1 MSKKGREKAV
11 RVGGS
16 KRTAAEIGK
25 SALAFALFLIYMIPF
40 LLVVINSFKR
50 KISIVKTPL
59 QLVDDDGPQFENY
72 SNAFVDMDFFRAFG
86 NSLFVVSCSVALL
99 IVLSSMCAYILV
111 RKNYFVCKVSFLLLI
126 SYMVVPFQVIMI
138 PLLSIYGSTFNMLN
152 SRITLILM
160 NFGFGT
166 CFAVFLCHGFNK
178 TGVPLALEEA
188 AIIDG
193 CGPIQ
198 TFFKIVFPLLKP
210 ILSTIAILQV
220 LGLWNDYLLPSLV
233 LVRPKLHTLPIAIRT
248 FVGTFSSD
256 YGNMMA
262 ALVMTV
268 VPVIIVYIALQK
280 YIIGGVVAGAVK
292 S

>member
-1 MSKKGREKAV
+1 MITKQKKLATVDETGNV
-11 RVGGS
+11 RPSMAKPIFV
-16 KRTAAEIGK
+16 
-25 SALAFALFLIYMIPF
+25 FVLFILYMIPF
-40 LLVVINSFKR
+40 LLVVVNSLKT
-50 KISIVKTPL
+50 KISIVKYPL
-59 QLVDDDGPQFENY
+59 KLVDDKGLQFANY
-72 SNAFVDMDFFRAFG
+72 ANAFEDMDFLQAFG
-86 NSLFVVSCSVALL
+86 NSIFVVALSVLL
-99 IVLSSMCAYILV
+99 LMVFSSMCAYILV
-111 RKNYFVCKVSFLLLI
+111 RKNYLACKVSFLLLI

-138 PLLSIYGSTFNMLN
+138 PLLALYGGTFNMLN
-152 SRITLILM
+152 SRLTLVLM

-166 CFAVFLCHGFNK
+166 CFAVFLCHGFIK
-178 TGVPLALEEA
+178 TSVPLALEEA
-188 AIIDG
+188 ALIDG
-193 CGPIQ
+193 CGPLQI
-198 TFFKIVFPLLKP
+198 FFKIVFPLLKP
-210 ILSTIAILQV
+210 ILSTVMILQV

-233 LVRPKLHTLPIAIRT
+233 LVKPELHTLPIAIRT

>member
-1 MSKKGREKAV
+1 MITKQKKLATVDETGNV
-11 RVGGS
+11 RPS
-16 KRTAAEIGK
+16 MAK
-25 SALAFALFLIYMIPF
+25 SIFVFVLFILYMIPF
-40 LLVVINSFKR
+40 LLVVVNSLKT
-50 KISIVKTPL
+50 KISIVKYPL
-59 QLVDDDGPQFENY
+59 KLVDDKGLQFANY
-72 SNAFVDMDFFRAFG
+72 ANAFEDMDFLQAFG
-86 NSLFVVSCSVALL
+86 NSIFVVALSVLL
-99 IVLSSMCAYILV
+99 LMVFSSMCAYILV
-111 RKNYFVCKVSFLLLI
+111 RKNYLACKVSFLLLI

-138 PLLSIYGSTFNMLN
+138 PLLALYGGTFNMLN
-152 SRITLILM
+152 SRLTLVLM

-166 CFAVFLCHGFNK
+166 CFAVFLCHGFIK
-178 TGVPLALEEA
+178 TSVPLALEEA
-188 AIIDG
+188 ALIDG
-193 CGPIQ
+193 CGPLQI
-198 TFFKIVFPLLKP
+198 FFKIVVPLLKP
-210 ILSTIAILQV
+210 ILSTVMILQV

-233 LVRPKLHTLPIAIRT
+233 LVKPELHTLPIAIRT

>member
-1 MSKKGREKAV
+1 M
-11 RVGGS
+11 
-16 KRTAAEIGK
+16 IGK
-25 SALAFALFLIYMIPF
+25 QKKVAAVDENGNKRPSVVKSIIVFALFLLYMIPF
-40 LLVVINSFKR
+40 LLVIVNSLKS
-50 KISIVKTPL
+50 KISIIKYPL
-59 QLVDDDGPQFENY
+59 QLVDEKGPQFESY
-72 SNAFVDMDFFRAFG
+72 VNAFEDMDFLQAFG
-86 NSLFVVSCSVALL
+86 NSIFVVALSVLL
-99 IVLSSMCAYILV
+99 LMVFSSMCAYILV
-111 RKNYFVCKVSFLLLI
+111 RKNYLACKVSFLLLI

-138 PLLSIYGSTFNMLN
+138 PLLSIYGGVFSILN
-152 SRITLILM
+152 SRVTLILM

-166 CFAVFLCHGFNK
+166 CFAVFLCHGFIK
-178 TGVPLALEEA
+178 TSVPVALEEA
-188 AIIDG
+188 ALIDG
-193 CGPIQ
+193 CGPLQ
-198 TFFKIVFPLLKP
+198 TFFRIVFPLLKP
-210 ILSTIAILQV
+210 ILSTVMILQV

-233 LVRPKLHTLPIAIRT
+233 LVKPELHTLPIAIRT

>member
-1 MSKKGREKAV
+1 MITKQKKLATVDETGNV
-11 RVGGS
+11 RPS
-16 KRTAAEIGK
+16 MAK
-25 SALAFALFLIYMIPF
+25 SIFVFVLFILYMIPF
-40 LLVVINSFKR
+40 LLVVVNSLKT
-50 KISIVKTPL
+50 KISIVKYPL
-59 QLVDDDGPQFENY
+59 KLVDDKGLQFANY
-72 SNAFVDMDFFRAFG
+72 ANAFEDMDFLQAFG
-86 NSLFVVSCSVALL
+86 NSIFVVVLSVLL
-99 IVLSSMCAYILV
+99 LMVFSSMCAYILV
-111 RKNYFVCKVSFLLLI
+111 RKNYLACKVSFLLLI

-138 PLLSIYGSTFNMLN
+138 PLLALYGGTFNMLN
-152 SRITLILM
+152 SRLTLVLM

-166 CFAVFLCHGFNK
+166 CFAVFLCHGFIK
-178 TGVPLALEEA
+178 TSVPLALEEA
-188 AIIDG
+188 ALIDG
-193 CGPIQ
+193 CGPLQI
-198 TFFKIVFPLLKP
+198 FFKIVFPLLKP
-210 ILSTIAILQV
+210 ILSTVMILQV

-233 LVRPKLHTLPIAIRT
+233 LVKPELHTLPIAIRT

>member
-1 MSKKGREKAV
+1 MITKQKKLATVDETGNV
-11 RVGGS
+11 RPS
-16 KRTAAEIGK
+16 MAK
-25 SALAFALFLIYMIPF
+25 SIFAFVLFILYMIPF
-40 LLVVINSFKR
+40 LLVVVNSLKT
-50 KISIVKTPL
+50 KISIVKYPL
-59 QLVDDDGPQFENY
+59 KLVDDKGLQFANY
-72 SNAFVDMDFFRAFG
+72 ANAFEDMDFLQAFG
-86 NSLFVVSCSVALL
+86 NSIFVVALSVLL
-99 IVLSSMCAYILV
+99 LMVFSSMCAYILV
-111 RKNYFVCKVSFLLLI
+111 RKNYLACKVSFLLLI

-138 PLLSIYGSTFNMLN
+138 PLLALYGGTFNMLN
-152 SRITLILM
+152 SRLTLVLM

-166 CFAVFLCHGFNK
+166 CFAVFLCHGFIK
-178 TGVPLALEEA
+178 TSVPLALEEA
-188 AIIDG
+188 ALIDG
-193 CGPIQ
+193 CGPLQI
-198 TFFKIVFPLLKP
+198 FFKIVFPLLKP
-210 ILSTIAILQV
+210 ILSTVMILQV

-233 LVRPKLHTLPIAIRT
+233 LVKPELHTLPIAIRT

>member
-111 RKNYFVCKVSFLLLI
+111 RKNYFACKVSFLLLI

-166 CFAVFLCHGFNK
+166 CFAVFLCHGFIK

-233 LVRPKLHTLPIAIRT
+233 LGKKELYTLPLST
-248 FVGTFSSD
+248 YSFYGTR
-256 YGNMMA
+256 
-262 ALVMTV
+262 
-268 VPVIIVYIALQK
+268 
-280 YIIGGVVAGAVK
+280 
-292 S
+292 

>member
-1 MSKKGREKAV
+1 M
-11 RVGGS
+11 
-16 KRTAAEIGK
+16 IGK
-25 SALAFALFLIYMIPF
+25 QKKMAAVDRNGNKRPSMVKSIIVFVLFLLYMIPF
-40 LLVVINSFKR
+40 LLVIVNSLKS
-50 KISIVKTPL
+50 KISIIKYPL
-59 QLVDDDGPQFENY
+59 QLVDEKGPQFENY
-72 SNAFVDMDFFRAFG
+72 VNAFEDMDFLQAFG
-86 NSLFVVSCSVALL
+86 NSIFVVALSVLL
-99 IVLSSMCAYILV
+99 LMVFSSMCAYILV
-111 RKNYFVCKVSFLLLI
+111 RKNYLACKVSFLLLI

-138 PLLSIYGSTFNMLN
+138 PLLSIYGGIFSILN
-152 SRITLILM
+152 SRVTLILM

-166 CFAVFLCHGFNK
+166 CFAVFLCHGFIK
-178 TGVPLALEEA
+178 TSVPVALEEA
-188 AIIDG
+188 ALIDG
-193 CGPIQ
+193 CSPLQI
-198 TFFKIVFPLLKP
+198 FFRIVFPLLKP
-210 ILSTIAILQV
+210 ILSTVMILQV

-233 LVRPKLHTLPIAIRT
+233 LVKPVLHTLPIAIRT

>member
-1 MSKKGREKAV
+1 MITKQKKLATVDETGNV
-11 RVGGS
+11 RPS
-16 KRTAAEIGK
+16 MAK
-25 SALAFALFLIYMIPF
+25 SIFVFVLFILYMIPF
-40 LLVVINSFKR
+40 LLVVVNSLKT
-50 KISIVKTPL
+50 KISIVKYPL
-59 QLVDDDGPQFENY
+59 KLVDDKGLQFANY
-72 SNAFVDMDFFRAFG
+72 ANAFEDMDFLQAFG
-86 NSLFVVSCSVALL
+86 NSIFVVALSVLL
-99 IVLSSMCAYILV
+99 LMVFSSMCAYILV
-111 RKNYFVCKVSFLLLI
+111 RKNHLACKVSFLLLI

-138 PLLSIYGSTFNMLN
+138 PLLALYGGTFNMLN
-152 SRITLILM
+152 SRLTLVLM

-166 CFAVFLCHGFNK
+166 CFAVFLCHGFIK
-178 TGVPLALEEA
+178 TSVPLALEEA
-188 AIIDG
+188 ALIDG
-193 CGPIQ
+193 CGPLQI
-198 TFFKIVFPLLKP
+198 FFKIVFPLLKP
-210 ILSTIAILQV
+210 ILSTVMILQV

-233 LVRPKLHTLPIAIRT
+233 LVKPELHTLPIAIRT

>member
-1 MSKKGREKAV
+1 MITKQKKLATVDETGNV
-11 RVGGS
+11 RPS
-16 KRTAAEIGK
+16 MAK
-25 SALAFALFLIYMIPF
+25 SIFAFVLFILYMIPF
-40 LLVVINSFKR
+40 LLVVVNSLKT
-50 KISIVKTPL
+50 KISIVKYPL
-59 QLVDDDGPQFENY
+59 KLVDDKGLQFANY
-72 SNAFVDMDFFRAFG
+72 ANAFEDMDFLQAFG
-86 NSLFVVSCSVALL
+86 NSIFVVALSIL
-99 IVLSSMCAYILV
+99 LLMVFSSMCAYILV
-111 RKNYFVCKVSFLLLI
+111 RKNYLACKVSFLLLI

-138 PLLSIYGSTFNMLN
+138 PLLALYGGTFNMLN
-152 SRITLILM
+152 SRLTLVLM

-166 CFAVFLCHGFNK
+166 CFAVFLCHGFIK
-178 TGVPLALEEA
+178 TSVPLALEEA
-188 AIIDG
+188 ALIDG
-193 CGPIQ
+193 CGPLQI
-198 TFFKIVFPLLKP
+198 FFKIVFPLLKP
-210 ILSTIAILQV
+210 ILSTVMILQV

-233 LVRPKLHTLPIAIRT
+233 LVKPELHTLPIAIRT

>member
-1 MSKKGREKAV
+1 MITKQKKLATVDETGNV
-11 RVGGS
+11 RPS
-16 KRTAAEIGK
+16 MAK
-25 SALAFALFLIYMIPF
+25 SIFVFVLFILYMIPF
-40 LLVVINSFKR
+40 LLVVVNSLKT
-50 KISIVKTPL
+50 KISIVKYPL
-59 QLVDDDGPQFENY
+59 KLVDDKGLQFANY
-72 SNAFVDMDFFRAFG
+72 ANAFEDMDFLQAFG
-86 NSLFVVSCSVALL
+86 NSIFVVALSVLL
-99 IVLSSMCAYILV
+99 LMVFSSMCAYILV
-111 RKNYFVCKVSFLLLI
+111 RKNYLACKVSFLLLI

-138 PLLSIYGSTFNMLN
+138 PLLALYGGTFNMLN
-152 SRITLILM
+152 SRLTLVLM

-166 CFAVFLCHGFNK
+166 CFAVFLCHGFIK
-178 TGVPLALEEA
+178 TSVPLALEEA
-188 AIIDG
+188 ALIDG
-193 CGPIQ
+193 CGPLQI
-198 TFFKIVFPLLKP
+198 FFKIVFPLLKP
-210 ILSTIAILQV
+210 ILSTVMLLQV

-233 LVRPKLHTLPIAIRT
+233 LVKPELHTLPIAIRT

>member
-1 MSKKGREKAV
+1 MITKQKKLATVDETGNV
-11 RVGGS
+11 RPS
-16 KRTAAEIGK
+16 MAK
-25 SALAFALFLIYMIPF
+25 SIFVFVLFILYMIPF
-40 LLVVINSFKR
+40 LLVVVNSLKT
-50 KISIVKTPL
+50 KISIVKYPL
-59 QLVDDDGPQFENY
+59 KLVDDKGLQFANY
-72 SNAFVDMDFFRAFG
+72 ANAFEDMDFLQAFG
-86 NSLFVVSCSVALL
+86 NSIFVVALSVLL
-99 IVLSSMCAYILV
+99 LMIFSSMCAYILV
-111 RKNYFVCKVSFLLLI
+111 RKNYLACKVSFLLLI

-138 PLLSIYGSTFNMLN
+138 PLLALYGGTFNMLN
-152 SRITLILM
+152 SRLTLVLM

-166 CFAVFLCHGFNK
+166 CFAVFLCHGFIK
-178 TGVPLALEEA
+178 TSVPLALEEA
-188 AIIDG
+188 ALIDG
-193 CGPIQ
+193 CGPLQI
-198 TFFKIVFPLLKP
+198 FFKIVFPLLKP
-210 ILSTIAILQV
+210 ILSTVMILQV

-233 LVRPKLHTLPIAIRT
+233 LVKPELHTLPIAIRT

>member
-1 MSKKGREKAV
+1 M
-11 RVGGS
+11 
-16 KRTAAEIGK
+16 
-25 SALAFALFLIYMIPF
+25 
-40 LLVVINSFKR
+40 
-50 KISIVKTPL
+50 
-59 QLVDDDGPQFENY
+59 
-72 SNAFVDMDFFRAFG
+72 
-86 NSLFVVSCSVALL
+86 
-99 IVLSSMCAYILV
+99 
-111 RKNYFVCKVSFLLLI
+111 
-126 SYMVVPFQVIMI
+126 
-138 PLLSIYGSTFNMLN
+138 
-152 SRITLILM
+152 
-160 NFGFGT
+160 
-166 CFAVFLCHGFNK
+166 
-178 TGVPLALEEA
+178 PLALEEA

-198 TFFKIVFPLLKP
+198 TFFKIVLPLLKP
-210 ILSTIAILQV
+210 ILSTVAILQV

>member
-1 MSKKGREKAV
+1 MITKQKKLATVDETGNV
-11 RVGGS
+11 RPS
-16 KRTAAEIGK
+16 MAK
-25 SALAFALFLIYMIPF
+25 SIFVFVLFILYMIPF
-40 LLVVINSFKR
+40 LLVVVNSLKT
-50 KISIVKTPL
+50 KISIVKYPL
-59 QLVDDDGPQFENY
+59 KLVDDKGLQFANY
-72 SNAFVDMDFFRAFG
+72 ANAFEDMDFLQAFG
-86 NSLFVVSCSVALL
+86 NSIFVVALSVLL
-99 IVLSSMCAYILV
+99 LMVFSSMCAYILV
-111 RKNYFVCKVSFLLLI
+111 RKNYLACKVSFLLLI

-138 PLLSIYGSTFNMLN
+138 PLLALYGGTFNMLN
-152 SRITLILM
+152 SRLTMVLM

-166 CFAVFLCHGFNK
+166 CFAVFLCHGFIK
-178 TGVPLALEEA
+178 TSVPLALEEA
-188 AIIDG
+188 ALIDG
-193 CGPIQ
+193 CGPLQI
-198 TFFKIVFPLLKP
+198 FFKIVFPLLKP
-210 ILSTIAILQV
+210 ILSTVMILQV

-233 LVRPKLHTLPIAIRT
+233 LVKPELHTLPIAIRT

>member
-1 MSKKGREKAV
+1 MITKQKKLATVDETGNV
-11 RVGGS
+11 RPS
-16 KRTAAEIGK
+16 MAK
-25 SALAFALFLIYMIPF
+25 SIFVFVLFILYMIPF
-40 LLVVINSFKR
+40 LLVVVNSLKT
-50 KISIVKTPL
+50 KISIVKYPL
-59 QLVDDDGPQFENY
+59 KLVDDKGLQFANY
-72 SNAFVDMDFFRAFG
+72 ANAFEDMDFLQAFG
-86 NSLFVVSCSVALL
+86 NSIFVVALSVLL
-99 IVLSSMCAYILV
+99 LMVFSSMCAYILV
-111 RKNYFVCKVSFLLLI
+111 RKNYLACKVSFLLLI

-138 PLLSIYGSTFNMLN
+138 PLLALYGGTFNMLN
-152 SRITLILM
+152 SRLTLVLM

-166 CFAVFLCHGFNK
+166 CFAVFRCHGFIK
-178 TGVPLALEEA
+178 TSVPLALEEA
-188 AIIDG
+188 ALIDG
-193 CGPIQ
+193 CGPLQI
-198 TFFKIVFPLLKP
+198 FFKIVFPLLKP
-210 ILSTIAILQV
+210 ILSTVMILQV

-233 LVRPKLHTLPIAIRT
+233 LVKPELHTLPIAIRT